1 MQLRGV
7 ALGWAIAVAAAT
19 AADAASGV
27 NVQLFQFRPGAIAVK
42 SGERVTWTN
51 QDDIEHTVTAGVPD
65 RPDGRF
71 DFTLSGK
78 GTMASAEFPTPDTYA
93 YFCKRHQH
101 MRGEVK
107 VN

>member
-1 MQLRGV
+1 MRVRGAV
-7 ALGWAIAVAAAT
+7 IGWAIAAVAT
-19 AADAASGV
+19 AADAAPGI

-42 SGERVTWTN
+42 AGERVTWTN
-51 QDDIEHTVTAGVPD
+51 QDDIEHTVTAGMPD
-65 RPDGRF
+65 KPTGQF
-71 DFTLSGK
+71 DFTLGGQGASG
-78 GTMASAEFPTPDTYA
+78 SAEFLKSGTYT